1 MKQLLLLLFLAGSA
15 GVLYGQAVPDTLK
28 TATLKVTGIT
38 CQGDMPVIKK
48 KLINQDGID
57 EVEFTEAKGGM
68 SAFTVRYHTSVI
80 GEAEILALIES
91 SPCCDNP
98 NEFPYKAKAV
108 AAKPKKK

>member
-1 MKQLLLLLFLAGSA
+1 MKYRLLFGLLFCLSGSLSA
-15 GVLYGQAVPDTLK
+15 QSVPDTLK

-57 EVEFTEAKGGM
+57 EVTYTEAKGGL
-68 SAFTVRYHTSVI
+68 STFTVSYHTSVI
-80 GEAEILALIES
+80 SEHQVLAIIES

-98 NEFPYKAKAV
+98 NEFPYKAKPV
-108 AAKPKKK
+108 AGKSKKK